1 MKMPQKYHNYCKLH
15 PSHHYYYWYHYV
27 YSVWEKRCDENYLW
41 LAPILSSSVIP
52 TLRTICSHSSHD
64 TDDHRAQ
71 DTGHVSCHIPV
82 CRNHVCLLISPSFI
96 ISHLQ
101 RFQFLY
107 YHHKRHINMFLTTG
121 IVLTI
126 LSTSA
131 LTAKDNAVAP

>member
-1 MKMPQKYHNYCKLH
+1 MTIIVNCIH
-15 PSHHYYYWYHYV
+15 PIIIIIDIIMCTLCERKDV
-27 YSVWEKRCDENYLW
+27 MEIICDW
-41 LAPILSSSVIP
+41 LLSSSVIP

-96 ISHLQ
+96 ISHLE
-101 RFQFLY
+101 RFQFLNN
-107 YHHKRHINMFLTTG
+107 HHKRHNNMFLTTG

-131 LTAKDNAVAP
+131 LAAKDNAVSP